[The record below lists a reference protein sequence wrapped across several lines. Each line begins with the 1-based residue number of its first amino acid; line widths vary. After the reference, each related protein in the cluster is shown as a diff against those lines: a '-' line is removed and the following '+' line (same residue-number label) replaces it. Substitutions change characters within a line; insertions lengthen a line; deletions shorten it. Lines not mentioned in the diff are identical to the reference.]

1 MTEKHER
8 NCGTTGDKRA
18 TDSRPDP
25 KTNAGT
31 KTKTGTIVLKY

>member
-1 MTEKHER
+1 MTEKHQR

-18 TDSRPDP
+18 TNSRPGP

-31 KTKTGTIVLKY
+31 KTKAGTIIPKY